1 MKRRRFMDIVEAI
14 KTRKSIRNFKPDPV
28 PKEILKEIL
37 EIASLAPSAMN
48 TQPWEFIVLSGDV
61 LENIRRGNV
70 EMLNSGASP
79 HPEHSVASWPS
90 DSVYRQRQVELARQ
104 LFHLM
109 DISREDTK
117 KRAQW
122 MECGFRYFDAPA
134 AVIVLTDRS
143 LSEAAPLTAVGAV
156 MQNICLAALN
166 YGLGT
171 CIEDQGVMYPD
182 VVRKFSGIPESK
194 RMMIAIA
201 IGYPNWDF
209 PANKAES
216 AREPVENITTWCG
229 FE

>member
-1 MKRRRFMDIVEAI
+1 MDIVEAI

-28 PKEILKEIL
+28 PKETLREIL
-37 EIASLAPSAMN
+37 EIASRAPSAMN

-70 EMLNSGASP
+70 EKLNSGTLP
-79 HPEHSVASWPS
+79 HPEHSVVGWPS
-90 DSVYRQRQVELARQ
+90 DSVYRQRQVELAKQ

-109 DISREDTK
+109 EISREDKK
-117 KRAQW
+117 KRAEW
-122 MECGFRYFDAPA
+122 MERGFRYFDAPA
-134 AVIVLTDRS
+134 AIIALSDRS
-143 LSEAAPLTAVGAV
+143 LSEAGPLMDVGAV

-182 VVRKFSGIPESK
+182 VVRKFADISESK
-194 RMMIAIA
+194 RIIIAIA

-209 PANKAES
+209 PANRVQTT
-216 AREPVENITTWCG
+216 REPVESITTWCG

>member
-1 MKRRRFMDIVEAI
+1 MDIVEAI

-28 PKEILKEIL
+28 PKEVLREIL
-37 EIASLAPSAMN
+37 EIASRAPSAMN

-70 EMLNSGASP
+70 EMLNSGALP
-79 HPEHSVASWPS
+79 HPEHSVVGWPS
-90 DSVYRQRQVELARQ
+90 DSVYRQRQVELAKQ

-109 DISREDTK
+109 DIPREDKK
-117 KRAQW
+117 KRTEW
-122 MECGFRYFDAPA
+122 MERGFRYFDAPA
-134 AVIVLTDRS
+134 AIIALSDRS
-143 LSEAAPLTAVGAV
+143 LSEAGPLMDVGAV

-182 VVRKFSGIPESK
+182 VVRKFADISESK
-194 RMMIAIA
+194 RIIIAIA

-209 PANKAES
+209 PANRVQTTRETVES
-216 AREPVENITTWCG
+216 ITTWCG